1 MRIAVNGTNTGTNQA
16 FIGIDPGKSGAIAVF
31 RPRVGRLDIFDMPTL
46 DVVRNGKTKTEL
58 SASMLANQLSDFQ
71 HLQPIPK
78 VVMERVGAMPGQGV
92 TSMFAFGR
100 SVGIVEGV
108 LAAYCY
114 PVTIVPPKLW
124 QSACQM
130 RDGKDGAR
138 ARAMELFPAY
148 ASLFKLKKH
157 DGRADAALMAWYGA
171 TVLDRSGSPA

>member
-1 MRIAVNGTNTGTNQA
+1 MNGQIAASNQA

-46 DVVRNGKTKTEL
+46 EITRNGKTKHEL
-58 SASMLANQLSDFQ
+58 SPIMLANQLSDFQ

-78 VVMERVGAMPGQGV
+78 VIMERVGAMPGQGV
-92 TSMFAFGR
+92 TSMFSFGR
-100 SVGIVEGV
+100 SVGIVEGI

-124 QSACQM
+124 QSACQV

-171 TVLDRSGSPA
+171 TVLDRQQAPGYGV

>member
-1 MRIAVNGTNTGTNQA
+1 MNGQITQSDQA

-31 RPRVGRLDIFDMPTL
+31 RPRLGRLDVFDMPT
-46 DVVRNGKTKTEL
+46 VEIVRNSKAKTEL
-58 SASMLANQLSDFQ
+58 SPIMLANQLSDFQ

-78 VVMERVGAMPGQGV
+78 VVMEKVGAMPGQGV

-108 LAAYCY
+108 LAAFCF
-114 PVTIVPPKLW
+114 PVTVVSPKLW
-124 QSACQM
+124 QSACQV
-130 RDGKDGAR
+130 RDGKDGSR

-148 ASLFKLKKH
+148 AEYFKLKKH

-171 TVLDRSGSPA
+171 IMLERRDFNV